1 MTLGSSRRSERERV
15 LGLLYEAEV
24 KDVPLR
30 DVAEAADGYASEA
43 AHGIDADQTEID
55 ALIRRFA
62 KGWDLERMASTD
74 RALLR
79 LSVWELLRRPDVPTA
94 VTISEAVELAKRY
107 STEDSGRFVN
117 GVLSA
122 VAGEVRAEPSDR

>member
-1 MTLGSSRRSERERV
+1 M
-15 LGLLYEAEV
+15 
-24 KDVPLR
+24 PLW

-43 AHGIDADQTEID
+43 AHGIAADQTSID

-62 KGWDLERMASTD
+62 KGWDLERMPSTD

-107 STEDSGRFVN
+107 STEDSGRFLN

-122 VAGEVRAEPSDR
+122 VAGEIRAEPSQG

>member
-15 LGLLYEAEV
+15 LGLLYEAEA
-24 KDVPLR
+24 KDVALEEVAA
-30 DVAEAADGYASEA
+30 DVGGYAAEAAI
-43 AHGIDADQTEID
+43 GIAADQQEID
-55 ALIRRFA
+55 SLIRRFS
-62 KGWDLERMASTD
+62 KGWDLERMPSTD

-122 VAGEVRAEPSDR
+122 IAAAVRG

>member
-15 LGLLYEAEV
+15 LGLLYEAEA
-24 KDVPLR
+24 KDVALPQVA
-30 DVAEAADGYASEA
+30 DGVGGYAAEAAY
-43 AHGIDADQTEID
+43 GIAADQEEID
-55 ALIRRFA
+55 ALIRRFS
-62 KGWDLERMASTD
+62 KGWDLERMPSTD

-122 VAGEVRAEPSDR
+122 VAAQVR